1 MATPI
6 IKIHNAKI
14 DRQSTIH
21 ETLIHYFFTKH
32 PQQVIFGFISL
43 KLNNIMV
50 KARPPG
56 KDGQSMACRK
66 ADGMYAV
73 TAVNKPSIT
82 KPTLCCPR

>member
-1 MATPI
+1 MATLI

-66 ADGMYAV
+66 AVGMYAV
-73 TAVNKPSIT
+73 TAVNK
-82 KPTLCCPR
+82 L

>member
-6 IKIHNAKI
+6 IKIHNAKV

-21 ETLIHYFFTKH
+21 ETLIHYFLPKH

-50 KARPPG
+50 KASHLVKMVSRWLAE
-56 KDGQSMACRK
+56 KLTECMLLQL
-66 ADGMYAV
+66 
-73 TAVNKPSIT
+73 SINH
-82 KPTLCCPR
+82 L

>member
-50 KARPPG
+50 KERPPG

-66 ADGMYAV
+66 ALGIYAV
-73 TAVNKPSIT
+73 ATVSSPSMMM
-82 KPTLCCPR
+82 PTRCCF